1 MIREALTARLVDY
14 LAFSRNPRGKVWLG
28 RLAGRWLDGTP
39 VRSVY
44 GPMLGARLADSSFW
58 LAARAGKAELV
69 ELLADLGPDDLFVD
83 VGANIGLATL
93 IAAARGA
100 AVISLEASPRE
111 FRELSANCRAS
122 GLAPLLLL
130 AAADAA
136 NGYAQFR
143 VSPLAH
149 SGGSSLGQA
158 HGDDSQI
165 TVLTVALDSL
175 LLDHDPSGWPALQRA
190 LEQRRLVVKI
200 DVEGGEARVLAG
212 MARLLEQRRV
222 RRLILEMGVG
232 DDAPVEALLAGWGYQ
247 PCLPRRSGIHDQCF
261 VPPQADAVPAAG

>member
-28 RLAGRWLDGTP
+28 RWAGRWLDGTP

-44 GPMLGARLADSSFW
+44 GPRLGARLGDSSFW
-58 LAARAGKAELV
+58 LAARAGKDELV
-69 ELLADLGPDDLFVD
+69 ELLAELGPDDLFVD

-93 IAAARGA
+93 IAAGRGA

-111 FRELSANCRAS
+111 FRELSANCQAS

-130 AAADAA
+130 AAADAS
-136 NGYAQFR
+136 NGFARFR

-149 SGGSSLGQA
+149 SGGSSLGEA
-158 HGDDSQI
+158 RGGDSQI
-165 TVLTVALDSL
+165 TVVTVALDSL
-175 LLDHDPSGWPALQRA
+175 LLDHDASGWPALQQA
-190 LEQRRLVVKI
+190 LERRRLVVKI

-212 MARLLEQRRV
+212 MARLLQQQRV
-222 RRLILEMGVG
+222 RRLIVEMGVG
-232 DDAPVEALLAGWGYQ
+232 ADAAVEAQLADWGYH
-247 PCLPRRSGIHDQCF
+247 PCRPRRPGIHDQCF
-261 VPPQADAVPAAG
+261 EPGPGRVRE